1 MKSKYYVLSLML
13 ATGLSTC
20 MRSEPAQSMPED
32 QEINYEEMEELP
44 EQPDSVIRAYMNPPD
59 TAYKKRLARA
69 ADSLQLN
76 LPQ

>member
-1 MKSKYYVLSLML
+1 MKPKYYLLSLML

-20 MRSEPAQSMPED
+20 MRSEPAQSMSEE

-44 EQPDSVIRAYMNPPD
+44 AQPDSVIHAYMNPKD
-59 TAYKKRLARA
+59 TAYRRRLAQA

-76 LPQ
+76 LP